1 MPKGFYFNLKQDNL
15 VLNMPKLEIE
25 ISPLAFSKVI
35 DWTSSNTE
43 REVGG
48 YLIGKIDNEK
58 VKIIET
64 TYAVKNSSPT
74 HVSIDEMA
82 QFQIIKEIEKRDG
95 KETIVGFWHTHPGL
109 GCFMSGTDIAT
120 QKIYQALLP
129 EAVAMVCDGNAFS
142 KTREQKDFKAHFY
155 RIDNNDK
162 SQEINFGVLTNPNE
176 LLELLTD
183 FVQDEENV
191 ENIVTN
197 SVQKLSV
204 HVKDS
209 MELLAEEKLVS
220 KSDFETAD
228 KSWKKGLAN
237 VRADVEEMQKL
248 MVTKEEFND
257 LQEKQL
263 TAYERQKRMNFVL
276 LFTTI
281 LSLILV
287 GVVLV
292 LTLLP

>member
-1 MPKGFYFNLKQDNL
+1 MPKIE
-15 VLNMPKLEIE
+15 VE
-25 ISPLAFSKVI
+25 ISPLAFSRVI

-48 YLIGKIDNEK
+48 YLVGIVDNGK
-58 VKIIET
+58 VKIIDT
-64 TYAVKNSSPT
+64 TYAVKNSTPT

-95 KETIVGFWHTHPGL
+95 KETIVGFWHTHPGMGL
-109 GCFMSGTDIAT
+109 FLSGTDVAT

-129 EAVAMVCDGNAFS
+129 EAVALVCDGNTFAQ
-142 KTREQKDFKAHFY
+142 TREQKDFNAKFF
-155 RIDNNDK
+155 RVDKNDK
-162 SQEINFGVLTNPNE
+162 YYEVNFGVLTNPNE

-197 SVQKLSV
+197 TVQKLSI

-209 MELLAEEKLVS
+209 MELLAEEKLLS
-220 KSDFETAD
+220 KSDFESAD
-228 KSWKKGLAN
+228 KSWKKGLAH
-237 VRADVEEMQKL
+237 VRADVEKMQKI
-248 MVTKEEFND
+248 MVTKEEFNA

-263 TAYERQKRMNFVL
+263 NTIDTQKRMNFVL

-287 GVVLV
+287 GIVLV
-292 LTLLP
+292 LTLIP

>member
-1 MPKGFYFNLKQDNL
+1 
-15 VLNMPKLEIE
+15 MPKLEIE

>member
-1 MPKGFYFNLKQDNL
+1 MPKIE
-15 VLNMPKLEIE
+15 VE
-25 ISPLAFSKVI
+25 ISPLAFSRVI

-48 YLIGKIDNEK
+48 YLVGIVDNEK
-58 VKIIET
+58 VKIIDT
-64 TYAVKNSSPT
+64 TFAVKNSTPT
-74 HVSIDEMA
+74 HVTIDEMA

-95 KETIVGFWHTHPGL
+95 KETIVGFWHTHPAM
-109 GCFMSGTDIAT
+109 GCFLSGTDIAT

-129 EAVAMVCDGNAFS
+129 EAVAMVCDGNTFA
-142 KTREQKDFKAHFY
+142 KTREQKDFKAQFF
-155 RIDNNDK
+155 RVDKNDK
-162 SQEINFGVLTNPNE
+162 YHEVSFGVLTNPNE

-197 SVQKLSV
+197 SVQKLSM

-220 KSDFETAD
+220 KSEFKSAD

-237 VRADVEEMQKL
+237 LRADVEEMQKII
-248 MVTKEEFND
+248 VTKEELND
-257 LQEKQL
+257 LQMKQL
-263 TAYERQKRMNFVL
+263 ETASIQKRMNFVL
-276 LFTTI
+276 VFITT

-287 GVVLV
+287 SIVLI
-292 LTLLP
+292 LAFLP